1 MYYVVGASVLGENK
15 LKIEKIFC
23 VYEDFLDA
31 LDNLLQYYF
40 ETELA
45 AIICLAGD
53 GFAHLYSKSENLVE
67 WKDKIQRYE
76 HRKFGYIYPLDEY
89 FTNLEILKNGDKG
102 QDKVV

>member
-1 MYYVVGASVLGENK
+1 MYYVVGASFLGENK

-45 AIICLAGD
+45 AIICLAGI
-53 GFAHLYSKSENLVE
+53 
-67 WKDKIQRYE
+67 WRY
-76 HRKFGYIYPLDEY
+76 
-89 FTNLEILKNGDKG
+89 
-102 QDKVV
+102 